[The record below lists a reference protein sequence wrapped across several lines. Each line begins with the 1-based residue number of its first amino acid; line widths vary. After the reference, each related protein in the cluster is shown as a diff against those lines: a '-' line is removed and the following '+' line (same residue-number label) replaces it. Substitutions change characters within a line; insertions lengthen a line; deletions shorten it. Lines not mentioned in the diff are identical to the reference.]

1 MWCLFMIFWAAVL
14 GGSYYHLEYQL
25 GVNGWWR
32 FIAQIPLLILLRIS
46 VQRFLQK
53 GQSAQEE

>member
-14 GGSYYHLEYQL
+14 GGSYYLLEYQL

-32 FIAQIPLLILLRIS
+32 FIAQIPLLILLRVS